1 MANEQ
6 YKGCKNPRRTY
17 LRRVNS
23 KGEEVMP
30 TITATQ
36 AKGIQA
42 QMDFGGGYVIEVFR
56 TSKGND
62 E

>member
-1 MANEQ
+1 M
-6 YKGCKNPRRTY
+6 
-17 LRRVNS
+17 NS

-42 QMDFGGGYVIEVFR
+42 QMDFGGGYVIELFR